1 MAKTRAEILHN
12 DNKKYDIIIIGGGV
26 IGATIALKTSRVGI
40 STLLIEKH
48 DFSYGSS
55 SRTSKM
61 LTGGFY
67 DMNSKNL
74 LRIAHRTKERNN
86 LMYKSSAPQFGVI
99 SPIYEYSNSGLLRE
113 EIKAMLYDLF
123 SLFGKTKKH

>member
-113 EIKAMLYDLF
+113 EIKAL
-123 SLFGKTKKH
+123 